1 MLRHVLALAATF
13 AFAIASAEAK
23 SAQAAP
29 NAPAAAS
36 QQQIAPA
43 QHAPAT
49 EAAQPAWPA
58 TTEPAHPAAASP
70 QGATAAP
77 AQPAAT
83 QPVAT
88 TPQPAPAQ
96 TPAPAAQPA
105 PAAAPP
111 AAHPVATAPA
121 APATDQ
127 TAQPA
132 TAPAQPVPGET
143 PPPAAAQPAAPAP
156 TQPAPRAEKPAPVLS
171 PEVNEAIKEMVD
183 SMDSAEKALAKM
195 SASDSNLS
203 GLRDQIDGVIAKAT
217 KTADVVRPRRDEIER
232 QLSKLGPPPAKD
244 APAESETVVAERARL
259 AAQSGELEE
268 AAKTLRVTWWRA
280 RQAID
285 KITNLRLSLFVKNL
299 TQRITSPLLPEYWS
313 DLVAVAPNVEWRLK
327 YNADDWITSVNKQK
341 TKVVLLLA
349 LSIGLYLLL
358 KLIALAI
365 TRYRPNETSTPPTF
379 FERAA
384 SASWIAPVRAVP
396 GVIATIVLFGG
407 LNYLELLYDPAAA
420 PVGKAL
426 FQSLLIFISVSAL
439 VSAVFAPNQPERRLV
454 LLSSH
459 SAGRISF
466 LLKTL
471 AFIYSVDLFLSDFA
485 QVFYFPLALSVVQSL
500 ATSLA
505 FAFVLIG
512 LLLTPFQSSEGVGL
526 RPVSR
531 HRPLWLKIP
540 LWLAAVAIIG
550 CCLVGY
556 VALGRFLAQQLVMTG
571 VVGLIA
577 TLLYLAIRSFTR
589 GNTTSRGH
597 ISVLLEERMGFDESR
612 RKQLGWLTESVLTLG
627 VLVATVPVLLLQ
639 WGFSGPDIR
648 DWLKQLFFGFQIGQ
662 IRISLVRIL
671 VGMAIFVAILFVTRL
686 IQRRLREN
694 VLIAPRMDPG
704 IANSIDTAVG
714 YAGTGLGAI
723 AAISYAGFDITS
735 LAIVAGALSVG
746 IGFGLQSIV
755 NNFVSGLILL
765 IERPIKVGDVVVVGG
780 EEGTV
785 KRISVRSTEIE
796 TFDRASLIVPNSE
809 LITGRV
815 LNWTHRNALG
825 RVVMKFSSGPETDPR
840 RVLAVLSECA
850 NRHPS
855 VMREPAPIAVFEGYT
870 PTTTDFSLRVLLPDI
885 THSLKVQSDLRVA
898 IYEALRRTHIGG
910 VENFAS
916 HPAISEAS

>member
-1 MLRHVLALAATF
+1 LT
-13 AFAIASAEAK
+13 
-23 SAQAAP
+23 
-29 NAPAAAS
+29 
-36 QQQIAPA
+36 
-43 QHAPAT
+43 
-49 EAAQPAWPA
+49 
-58 TTEPAHPAAASP
+58 
-70 QGATAAP
+70 
-77 AQPAAT
+77 
-83 QPVAT
+83 
-88 TPQPAPAQ
+88 
-96 TPAPAAQPA
+96 
-105 PAAAPP
+105 
-111 AAHPVATAPA
+111 
-121 APATDQ
+121 
-127 TAQPA
+127 
-132 TAPAQPVPGET
+132 
-143 PPPAAAQPAAPAP
+143 
-156 TQPAPRAEKPAPVLS
+156 

-259 AAQSGELEE
+259 AAQSGELQE
-268 AAKTLRVTWWRA
+268 ATKTLRVTWWRA

-299 TQRITSPLLPEYWS
+299 TERITSPLFPEFWS
-313 DLVAVAPNVEWRLK
+313 DLVRVAPNVEWRLK
-327 YNADDWITSVNKQK
+327 YNANDWISSVNKQK
-341 TKVVLLLA
+341 TKVALLLA
-349 LSIGLYLLL
+349 FSIGLYLFL
-358 KLIALAI
+358 KLIVVTI
-365 TRYRPNETSTPPTF
+365 TRYRPHETSTPPTF

-384 SASWIAPVRAVP
+384 SASWIAPFRAIP
-396 GVIATIVLFGG
+396 GIAATILLFGG
-407 LNYLELLYDPAAA
+407 LNYLELLYDPASA

-426 FQSLLIFISVSAL
+426 FQSLLIFIAVSAL

-459 SAGRISF
+459 SAGRIAF

-471 AFIYSVDLFLSDFA
+471 AFIYSVDLFLSEFA
-485 QVFYFPLALSVVQSL
+485 QIFYFPLTLSVVQSL

-512 LLLTPFQSSEGVGL
+512 LLLTPFQSSEGLGL
-526 RPVSR
+526 KPVSR

-540 LWLAAVAIIG
+540 LWLAAFAIIG

-627 VLVATVPVLLLQ
+627 VLLATVPVLMLQ
-639 WGFSGPDIR
+639 WGCSGADIR

-671 VGMAIFVAILFVTRL
+671 IGMAIFVAVLFVTRL
-686 IQRRLREN
+686 VQRRLRTN

-765 IERPIKVGDVVVVGG
+765 IERPIKVGDTVVVGG

-825 RVVMKFSSGPETDPR
+825 RVVMKFSSGPDTDPR
-840 RVLAVLSECA
+840 RVLAVLTECA

-885 THSLKVQSDLRVA
+885 AHSLKVQSDLRVA